1 MKRYSLMDEL
11 NSYFYLIQNIIPS
24 KLLVFLLLLIKDHKI
39 SLICQLAMIKLLVG
53 RITHVEP
60 HITESASIRDL
71 VFGFG
76 DGINT
81 SLGIVAGVG
90 GAVIAA
96 DVVILAALIG
106 MFTGAKAMA
115 VQNYLAVKSQREILE
130 SEIKRE
136 EFEIENMPD
145 RERQEIEQVYRDKGF
160 EGKEL
165 EMVVDKITSNKDV
178 WLKTML
184 TEELGLN
191 LDIIGSPLK
200 GALVMFGAFLLG
212 GILPIL
218 PYFVVKAGLI
228 SSVTAIVVAIVMSI
242 VSSFVVGALKA
253 KLAKKNWIKGGI
265 EMAGLGT
272 GVALVGYG
280 IGSEL
285 ASTGIVNIP
294 SAG

>member
-1 MKRYSLMDEL
+1 MSAFKST
-11 NSYFYLIQNIIPS
+11 
-24 KLLVFLLLLIKDHKI
+24 
-39 SLICQLAMIKLLVG
+39 
-53 RITHVEP
+53 THVEP
-60 HITESASIRDL
+60 HIKESNYIRDL

-76 DGINT
+76 DGVNT

-96 DVVILAALIG
+96 DVIILAALVG

-136 EFEIENMPD
+136 EFEIENLPD
-145 RERQEIEQVYRDKGF
+145 NEREEIEDIFKSKGF
-160 EGKEL
+160 QGLEL
-165 EMVVDKITSNKDV
+165 KKVVDKITSNKEV

-191 LDIIGSPLK
+191 LDILGNPLK
-200 GALVMFGAFLLG
+200 GALVMFGSFLLG
-212 GILPIL
+212 GILPII
-218 PYFVVKAGLI
+218 PYFLVKSALI
-228 SSVTAIVVAIVMSI
+228 SSSVALGVAIGISI
-242 VSSFVVGALKA
+242 TSSFLIGAIKA
-253 KLAKKNWIKGGI
+253 RMAKKNYIKGGI

-272 GVALVGYG
+272 GIALVGYG

-285 ASTGIVNIP
+285 AKIGIVNIQ
-294 SAG
+294 

>member
-1 MKRYSLMDEL
+1 MTDLG
-11 NSYFYLIQNIIPS
+11 I
-24 KLLVFLLLLIKDHKI
+24 
-39 SLICQLAMIKLLVG
+39 
-53 RITHVEP
+53 HVEP
-60 HITESASIRDL
+60 HIKESNYIRDI

-90 GAVIAA
+90 GAVIDA

-136 EFEIENMPD
+136 EFEIETKPQE
-145 RERQEIEQVYRDKGF
+145 ERLEIERIYHDKGF
-160 EGKEL
+160 EGEEL
-165 EMVVDKITSNKDV
+165 KQVVDKITSNKDV

-191 LDIIGSPLK
+191 LDLIGSPLK
-200 GALVMFGAFLLG
+200 GAFVMFGSFLLG
-212 GILPIL
+212 GILPII
-218 PYFVVKAGLI
+218 PYFAFKFDII
-228 SSVTAIVVAIVMSI
+228 SSINAIVIAICIS
-242 VSSFVVGALKA
+242 VSASFFVGAFKA
-253 KLAKKNWIKGGI
+253 RIAKKSWIKGGI

-272 GVALVGYG
+272 GIALVGYG

-285 ASTGIVNIP
+285 AATGIINI
-294 SAG
+294 

>member
-1 MKRYSLMDEL
+1 LE
-11 NSYFYLIQNIIPS
+11 
-24 KLLVFLLLLIKDHKI
+24 VFKSSAHI
-39 SLICQLAMIKLLVG
+39 
-53 RITHVEP
+53 EP
-60 HITESASIRDL
+60 HIKESSYIRDL

-90 GAVIAA
+90 GAQIMA
-96 DVVILAALIG
+96 DIVILAALVG

-136 EFEIENMPD
+136 EFEIEKVPEK
-145 RERQEIEQVYRDKGF
+145 ERQEIVDIYTAKGF
-160 EGKEL
+160 QGDEL
-165 EMVVDKITSNKDV
+165 KKIVDKITSNKDV

-191 LDIIGSPLK
+191 LEILGSPLR

-212 GILPIL
+212 GVLPIL
-218 PYFVVKAGLI
+218 PYFAVKAGLI
-228 SSVTAIVVAIVMSI
+228 SSGASIAIAIGVSV
-242 VSSFVVGALKA
+242 VSSFVVGAIKA
-253 KLAKKNWIKGGI
+253 RMAKKNWIKGGI

-272 GVALVGYG
+272 GIALVGYG

-285 ASTGIVNIP
+285 GKVGLVSVHG
-294 SAG
+294 G

>member
-1 MKRYSLMDEL
+1 MEAASKKKK
-11 NSYFYLIQNIIPS
+11 LIIQEVRLC
-24 KLLVFLLLLIKDHKI
+24 LL
-39 SLICQLAMIKLLVG
+39 SA

-60 HITESASIRDL
+60 HIKESNYIRDL

-76 DGINT
+76 DGVNT
-81 SLGIVAGVG
+81 SLGIAAGVG
-90 GAVIAA
+90 GAIISA

-136 EFEIENMPD
+136 EHEIQTIPD
-145 RERQEIEQVYRDKGF
+145 KEKQEIEEIYRAKGF
-160 EGKEL
+160 EGEEL
-165 EMVVDKITSNKDV
+165 NKVVSKITSNKEV

-191 LDIIGSPLK
+191 LEILGNPLK
-200 GALVMFGAFLLG
+200 GALVMFGSFLLG
-212 GILPIL
+212 GILPII

-228 SSVTAIVVAIVMSI
+228 SSLYAIVIAIVIS
-242 VSSFVVGALKA
+242 VASSFVVGALKGRM
-253 KLAKKNWIKGGI
+253 AKKSWIKGGI

-272 GVALVGYG
+272 GIALVGYG

-285 ASTGIVNIP
+285 ANAGIVNVP
-294 SAG
+294 TG

>member
-1 MKRYSLMDEL
+1 ML
-11 NSYFYLIQNIIPS
+11 NT
-24 KLLVFLLLLIKDHKI
+24 
-39 SLICQLAMIKLLVG
+39 
-53 RITHVEP
+53 THIEP
-60 HITESASIRDL
+60 HIKESSYIRDL

-76 DGINT
+76 DGVNT

-90 GAVIAA
+90 GAAISA
-96 DVVILAALIG
+96 DVVILAALVG

-136 EFEIENMPD
+136 EFEIESVPEK
-145 RERQEIEQVYRDKGF
+145 ERAEIEDIYKAKGF
-160 EGKEL
+160 QGEVLKT
-165 EMVVDKITSNKDV
+165 VVNTITSNKKV

-184 TEELGLN
+184 TEELGVN
-191 LDIIGSPLK
+191 LEIVGNPLR

-218 PYFVVKAGLI
+218 PYFIVKAGLI
-228 SSVTAIVVAIVMSI
+228 SSGSAIATVIGISV
-242 VSSFVVGALKA
+242 VSSFTVGAIKSRM
-253 KLAKKNWIKGGI
+253 AKKSWLKGGL

-272 GVALVGYG
+272 GIALIGYG

-285 ASTGIVNIP
+285 IKEGIVN
-294 SAG
+294 SRT

>member
-1 MKRYSLMDEL
+1 M
-11 NSYFYLIQNIIPS
+11 
-24 KLLVFLLLLIKDHKI
+24 VKI
-39 SLICQLAMIKLLVG
+39 LAG

-60 HITESASIRDL
+60 HITESASIRDI

-115 VQNYLAVKSQREILE
+115 VQNYLAVKSHREILE

-145 RERQEIEQVYRDKGF
+145 RERQEIEQVYRAKGF

-191 LDIIGSPLK
+191 LDIIGSPIK
-200 GALVMFGAFLLG
+200 GALVMFGSFLLG

-228 SSVTAIVVAIVMSI
+228 SSVTAIVTAIVMSI
-242 VSSFVVGALKA
+242 ASSFVVGALKA

-272 GVALVGYG
+272 GVALVGFG

-294 SAG
+294 PAG

>member
-1 MKRYSLMDEL
+1 MEYFKPLRPYS
-11 NSYFYLIQNIIPS
+11 
-24 KLLVFLLLLIKDHKI
+24 LLLLNYPTCEI
-39 SLICQLAMIKLLVG
+39 LVLNSSG
-53 RITHVEP
+53 HVEP
-60 HITESASIRDL
+60 HIKESNHIRDF

-90 GAVIAA
+90 GANSSA
-96 DVVILAALIG
+96 DFIILAALVG

-136 EFEIENMPD
+136 EYEMETYPEKERLEIE
-145 RERQEIEQVYRDKGF
+145 EIYRAKDFDEDLVKRVTDK
-160 EGKEL
+160 
-165 EMVVDKITSNKDV
+165 VTSNKRV

-191 LDIIGSPLK
+191 LDIVGNPIK
-200 GALVMFGAFLLG
+200 GALIMFASFLIG

-218 PYFVVKAGLI
+218 PYLLSKTGFVPLQFSLWI
-228 SSVTAIVVAIVMSI
+228 AITLSI
-242 VSSFVVGALKA
+242 TSSFLIGAKKA
-253 KLAKKNWIKGGI
+253 KLAKKNWVKGGI
-265 EMAGLGT
+265 EMSGLGT
-272 GVALVGYG
+272 GIALLGYG

-285 ASTGIVNIP
+285 D
-294 SAG
+294 SANLLNY

>member
-1 MKRYSLMDEL
+1 LDANLRS
-11 NSYFYLIQNIIPS
+11 
-24 KLLVFLLLLIKDHKI
+24 
-39 SLICQLAMIKLLVG
+39 
-53 RITHVEP
+53 THTEP
-60 HITESASIRDL
+60 HIKESSYIRDL

-76 DGINT
+76 DGVNT

-115 VQNYLAVKSQREILE
+115 VQNYLAVKSQKQVLE

-136 EFEIENMPD
+136 EFEIENVPEK
-145 RERQEIEQVYRDKGF
+145 ERQEIEDIYRAKGF
-160 EGKEL
+160 RGDEL
-165 EMVVDKITSNKDV
+165 KRIVEKITSDKQV

-191 LDIIGSPLK
+191 LEIVGSPLK
-200 GALVMFGAFLLG
+200 GALAMFGAFLLG

-218 PYFVVKAGLI
+218 PYFVVKTGSL
-228 SSVTAIVVAIVMSI
+228 SSMTAIWIAIALSVA
-242 VSSFVVGALKA
+242 SSFIIGAIKSRM
-253 KLAKKNWIKGGI
+253 AKKNWIIGGI

-272 GVALVGYG
+272 GIALVGYG

-285 ASTGIVNIP
+285 AKAGIVNIH
-294 SAG
+294 

>member
-1 MKRYSLMDEL
+1 MNKTL
-11 NSYFYLIQNIIPS
+11 
-24 KLLVFLLLLIKDHKI
+24 
-39 SLICQLAMIKLLVG
+39 
-53 RITHVEP
+53 HVEP
-60 HITESASIRDL
+60 HIKESNYIRDI

-76 DGINT
+76 DGVNT

-90 GAVIAA
+90 GAVIIA

-130 SEIKRE
+130 SEIRRE
-136 EFEIENMPD
+136 EFEIENMPEK
-145 RERQEIEQVYRDKGF
+145 ERSEIEQIYIEKGF
-160 EGKEL
+160 EGEDLKKI
-165 EMVVDKITSNKDV
+165 VDIITSDKTV

-191 LDIIGSPLK
+191 LNILGNPIK
-200 GALVMFGAFLLG
+200 GALVMFGTFLFG

-218 PYFVVKAGLI
+218 PYFAVKIGLI
-228 SSVTAIVVAIVMSI
+228 SSPNAIIIAIVISI
-242 VSSFVVGALKA
+242 CSSFLVGALKA
-253 KLAKKNWIKGGI
+253 RIAKKNWIKGGI

-272 GVALVGYG
+272 GIALIGYG

-285 ASTGIVNIP
+285 SNAGIVSIP
-294 SAG
+294 TTQ

>member
-1 MKRYSLMDEL
+1 MA
-11 NSYFYLIQNIIPS
+11 S
-24 KLLVFLLLLIKDHKI
+24 KKSGSSH
-39 SLICQLAMIKLLVG
+39 A
-53 RITHVEP
+53 EP
-60 HITESASIRDL
+60 HIKESNYIRDL

-76 DGINT
+76 DGVNT

-90 GAVIAA
+90 GAIISA

-136 EFEIENMPD
+136 EYEIEHMPD
-145 RERQEIEQVYRDKGF
+145 KERQEIEDIYKAKGF

-165 EMVVDKITSNKDV
+165 EAVVTKITSNKDV

-191 LDIIGSPLK
+191 LDILGNPLK
-200 GALVMFGAFLLG
+200 GALVMFGSFLLG
-212 GILPIL
+212 GILPII
-218 PYFVVKAGLI
+218 PYFAVKAGLM
-228 SSVTAIVVAIVMSI
+228 SSTIAIIIAIAVSVA
-242 VSSFVVGALKA
+242 SSFVVGAIKG
-253 KLAKKNWIKGGI
+253 KIAKKSWIKGGI

-272 GVALVGYG
+272 GIALVGYG
-280 IGSEL
+280 IGAEL
-285 ASTGIVNIP
+285 AKVGIVSVP
-294 SAG
+294 SG